1 MKTYQITG
9 SDNREQMILNPTLG
23 NRRDSL
29 LYDFLAKLR
38 NRLLDKLMFTALI
51 RWNPTERMCPICW
64 WSRIETILDASA
76 PVGVKVEPVVQKLH
90 QENMK
95 LLNQA

>member
-23 NRRDSL
+23 NRRDSSL

-38 NRLLDKLMFTALI
+38 NRLLDKLRCTALI
-51 RWNPTERMCPICW
+51 RWNPTERTSPICW
-64 WSRIETILDASA
+64 WSRIETVLDASV
-76 PVGVKVEPVVQKLH
+76 PVGVKVEPVVQKLG
-90 QENMK
+90 E
-95 LLNQA
+95 LTDS